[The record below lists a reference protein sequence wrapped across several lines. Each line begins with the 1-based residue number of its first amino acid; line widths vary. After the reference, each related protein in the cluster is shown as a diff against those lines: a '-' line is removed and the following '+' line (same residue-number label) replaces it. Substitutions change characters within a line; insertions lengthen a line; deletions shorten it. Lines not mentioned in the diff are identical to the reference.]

1 MPANVTTRVD
11 TRANESQRVD
21 IRPSESAVQIQ
32 DRGANQAVEVQPA
45 QRTEVREAPVQQAT
59 QAPRQS
65 GGGDMYLAQAASR
78 DLGSLAQPRTQAQ
91 AQTQQRTVMGPTV
104 AQASGM
110 EPIPRQAPAS
120 RGVPVIDASSV
131 GNLQAMSSR
140 PGGYSPST
148 VDVVLSGAALGEARM
163 EGREDD
169 LNDRNVVPSMTA
181 MKTMDAARMTRR
193 ENAASTSQETMEQRS
208 QQSAAQATDASTRAT
223 SVREVEDNK
232 PNSIFNRSFGYSGK
246 SREARTK
253 QASLKRPSSIINAV
267 KDRAARAFK
276 RSGVGVRVYGK
287 MLALPSL
294 DFREVGL
301 GVQEIVAA
309 VDQDPGMVNRLLG
322 EDVSMWSA
330 SELTHFINSHEIYVG
345 TFKPPNN
352 RGQDVQRRRLRI
364 LTSQRRGIYLH
375 PIMAAMYTADFDGDD
390 MEVSLDP
397 EVAELAR
404 DPMDYMVGIDG
415 KQSLNVDFLPVV
427 KIIGKY
433 AEGKNERDFVK
444 EVMFSWLFGA
454 DGKPIFSG
462 LDGRTIS
469 PLVDAVLKLS
479 DSAVGGDSDAQAIEW
494 GNVFQKAR
502 QVADVYSN
510 GNKSRSDSMTS
521 RLCQSVY
528 NGMRAIKYYN
538 TLTVIGADT
547 NDMPTPRTYDD
558 SAIYRIIDE
567 SMQEGSVPNNFQ
579 DLKLMLSGFLG
590 NVKGKNA
597 PFRFSADVGKMMKMD
612 SRLQIGDEFVVDP
625 NNREQMQMFFES
637 TVKFMES
644 RRMAREVKVAGRSQ
658 YYTQLM
664 RDRVIKEVGF
674 PESYANYSDF
684 LTAFYVSYNR
694 NSSIINEAN
703 LVFMANMGISFGSN
717 RGLVSPLNPSRGG
730 VTLGDIAE
738 PLLSVYGTYSVGRMF
753 QSLSTS
759 GVMGEH
765 VDPRW
770 KGTPGHVTKLRER
783 GQDASKPIEREYER
797 SSSEFWVTG
806 KYLSY
811 SLRKFKNENRLTRG
825 SGNSGSR
832 RVSDLTK
839 VDNVSAEFD
848 MLMAI
853 ADKRTSTASMFNKN
867 VYGTMEGEHV
877 SGEGTTVQ
885 MLSDLLSELNRLD
898 TDGTVSGRRDQMLW
912 VNDIVDVLI
921 ASGPDMFSHFD
932 MDSTAGFL
940 QSKWAK
946 KMIEHA
952 NDPEVLGGIRTAMVF
967 DYRMERIIDLTSDVI
982 NPNRDIDQW
991 VSDISNLQLAKDEL
1005 ASASEVWHGILKEFE
1020 AEATSGQES
1029 VFQMMRNGMLM
1040 QTSSPSG
1047 EAYAW
1052 DVEYDARGFWANPGS
1067 HTSLRSV
1074 IEDLDMD
1081 RATKWNVITDVVRY
1095 WEHDAYLKSY
1105 EVGYQLEI
1113 GNDSTYDLRSGS
1125 TQSALGVHRDFE
1137 QSFNRWGKMCQEKLQ
1152 EDVDKAFEAHGD
1164 KPGHLTKTLQ
1174 RLDSSPWELIGVDD
1188 MMYADSILSV
1198 MDKTYAQ
1205 TEKASQHPWTNAI
1218 YAALSFQRNGGY
1230 MNDITRT
1237 DDRMLGI
1244 QSVSSIGIQEVI
1256 HLLAD
1261 PDAMI
1266 EAYNE
1271 YGEVGILTRESLLQ
1285 NALGRELSADVESD
1299 IWEFLRQEPRI
1310 ASAIRRHSACVVSD
1324 TDGSGYL
1331 GASLGIDETITN
1343 SNTMMS
1349 NPVDHVRYLMRDHP
1363 VYAAIIS
1370 LAIPARGSVTRN
1382 ARQRIAA
1389 MERYFS
1395 SQIYAHA
1402 SNRDMDSDQAA
1413 REILDDLGITLDS
1426 LKSAL
1431 RSNYDVFLEMQ
1442 GLPTTYDSGESDS
1455 DAEYTYEIVSTS
1467 LIGYINDVRREVRLG
1482 AFHPA
1487 AQRPMRVGVD
1497 VTSVASFWDVVQE
1510 LSGAKTS
1517 VSTGVEGAETYQFAE
1532 WASHITARDRY
1543 ADLEAVPDEDVDA
1556 GWDGMWT
1563 NLRNEDGS
1571 PMLLRVDEDGSIA
1584 NYDELIDAK
1593 QQQGMDEIVTM
1604 VPDGYEVKD
1613 RSTDS
1618 HGNQVASL
1626 FAYMVSKR
1634 SNGAEAF
1641 NLKAKKSGIDGKD
1654 SITKMNGKYYMVSY
1668 EGQERRASFMETE
1681 HRLRQLAQQNGENG
1695 LMVAKAE
1702 LAMIMMQGNN
1712 DLGYDDMTMANYMSI
1727 ADLMLIQDVEGE
1739 IHLRS
1744 LEMLFSA
1751 IKYRLGPSVD
1761 EMTDAEIREAADAI
1775 VNDNTETGVGI
1786 AQMASPLEVLDG
1798 IRPKS
1803 KSVSTTGIRQN
1814 SSVFERNYDLLS
1826 EITESAGNEG
1836 IGPMSPNKAKQLTER
1851 YSRIPGVKDVI
1862 NGLDVV
1868 RNYSIV
1874 GHVGASVDEHIDWT
1888 IGPSNAIV
1896 IGNGDVSDARVAQIC
1911 DRAYELGM
1919 TVIVGAVNR
1928 NKIPTRFV
1936 ADAMPCSDSGDVIV
1950 PCFDMRLNGSE
1961 ATPYN
1966 GGRFA
1971 IFQAPFSRYVVSVE
1985 DSVNEFA
1992 LGDAQ
1997 ARPTKSL
2004 TDRTRIVENGS
2015 KRITAEELFPNV
2027 FRNPAFRHS
2036 LTSVSMAS
2044 GSEIAQLITDGVR
2057 CTIDYGVVE
2066 GGRGFEQR
2074 KHDVDAAIERYQQRW
2089 PEADPDGVIRGGMTE
2104 CAPGDIVGW
2113 AECEIRDQFT
2123 DEVQYVLAPIIPFP
2137 LHGPTKGI
2145 PEKFSVEQL
2154 VTVDNDNTIFSL
2166 DWTNTTEIA
2175 NSFAKYFD
2183 SSGGA
2188 NKGMMDFA
2196 DTIDD
2201 QRLLRDGTAV
2211 DVYIAKAS
2219 TDSRKIG
2226 TDRRIKT
2233 MISLMALAR
2242 MHGYNFAKSDGAFP
2256 DDPELRERMLSK
2268 RIPASEWKQMLQSD
2282 QYLFMFTTDERL
2294 NAFLNYECRKILIDG
2309 GNPSDYLAN
2318 VYTDA
2323 NGVEHNT
2330 HVMWEFEAMF
2340 DQGLNYEDGLLRFLH
2355 TMDPTFCPSGI
2366 DDPGSYT
2373 FRLAH
2378 DGEGL
2383 AQDYDSGVLQMQ
2395 VPHRMSDGSMS
2406 YLWDNVYIGMSF
2418 FGEDYSGFSRPNVD
2432 GASNFLDAM
2441 NTMSY
2446 YGAQLDEPSAR
2457 FRAMWA
2463 SADLG
2468 RLPRD
2473 GGAIGKVDT
2482 RQEANKTLKSTRRV
2496 EGNNENAAHSNS
2508 VVGNEENLDRLYE
2521 ERWNLIHE
2529 YVSKHSIKP
2538 GETLSS
2544 SKEQYLL
2551 DNLKK
2556 LWLDWI
2562 DICNAI
2568 GEDVTNSDG
2577 EWEACLS
2584 ELGLIPAD
2592 WKNNPEFI
2600 SSDYDGTYGSVG
2612 RDDFALPT
2620 RLLPP
2625 WGNTGYWKVNS

>member
-1 MPANVTTRVD
+1 MPANVTTHVD

-32 DRGANQAVEVQPA
+32 ERGTNQAVEVQPA
-45 QRTEVREAPVQQAT
+45 QRTEVREAPSQQVS

-65 GGGDMYLAQAASR
+65 GGVDTYLAQAASR
-78 DLGSLAQPRTQAQ
+78 DLGSLAQPRTQERTQERTQSQ
-91 AQTQQRTVMGPTV
+91 AQPQQRTVMGPTV

-110 EPIPRQAPAS
+110 EPIPRQTPAS
-120 RGVPVIDASSV
+120 RGVPVVDVSSV
-131 GNLQAMSSR
+131 GDLRAMSSR
-140 PGGYSPST
+140 PGGYSQST
-148 VDVVLSGAALGEARM
+148 VAAVQAGAALGEARM
-163 EGREDD
+163 ESRESD
-169 LNDRNVVPSMTA
+169 LNDMNVVPSRMA
-181 MKTMDAARMTRR
+181 MRTMEAARMTQR
-193 ENAASTSQETMEQRS
+193 ENAASNTQETMQRRS
-208 QQSAAQATDASTRAT
+208 QQSAAQATNASTRAT
-223 SVREVEDNK
+223 SVREVENDK
-232 PNSIFNRSFGYSGK
+232 PNSIFNRSFGYGGK
-246 SREARTK
+246 SRETRTK
-253 QASLKRPSSIINAV
+253 QASLKRPSSIIKAV

-309 VDQDPGMVNRLLG
+309 VDQDPEMVNRLLG

-330 SELTHFINSHEIYVG
+330 SELTKFINSHEIYVG

-397 EVAELAR
+397 GVAELAR

-415 KQSLNVDFLPVV
+415 KQSLNIDFLPVA
-427 KIIGKY
+427 KIVDGY
-433 AEGKNERDFVK
+433 AEGKTARDYVR
-444 EVMFSWLFGA
+444 EVILGA
-454 DGKPIFSG
+454 FASI
-462 LDGRTIS
+462 DGRTVR
-469 PLVDAVLKLS
+469 PLVDAILELS
-479 DSAVGGDSDAQAIEW
+479 DAAVKDSDTQAAAY
-494 GNVFQKAR
+494 GKVFDAAR
-502 QVADVYSN
+502 TVSDAMNPNNKNASN
-510 GNKSRSDSMTS
+510 AMMSRI
-521 RLCQSVY
+521 CQSVDQS
-528 NGMRAIKYYN
+528 MRDIKYQN
-538 TLTVIGADT
+538 ALTSIDADIVST
-547 NDMPTPRTYDD
+547 EALPKPRTYDD
-558 SAIYRIIDE
+558 SAIYRIIDG

-612 SRLQIGDEFVVDP
+612 SRLQVGAEFVVDP

-674 PESYANYSDF
+674 PESYGSYSLF
-684 LTAFYVSYNR
+684 LTRFYESYNR
-694 NSSIINEAN
+694 NSAIINEAN
-703 LVFMANMGISFGSN
+703 LVFMSDMGISSDSN
-717 RGLVSPLNPSRGG
+717 RGLVSPLNPSSGG
-730 VTLGDIAE
+730 VTLGDVAE
-738 PLLSVYGTYSVGRMF
+738 PLLSIYGTYSVGRMF
-753 QSLSTS
+753 PVLSVS

-770 KGTPGHVTKLRER
+770 KGTPGHVTKLTRY
-783 GQDASKPIEREYER
+783 GQDVSKPIEREYER
-797 SSSEFWVTG
+797 SDSEFWVTG
-806 KYLSY
+806 KYIDY
-811 SLRKFKNENRLTRG
+811 SLRKFKNENKLLRG
-825 SGNSGSR
+825 DRESGIR
-832 RVSDLTK
+832 RIRETRVSSLANRNDI
-839 VDNVSAEFD
+839 SAQLD

-853 ADKRTSTASMFNKN
+853 ADKRTSTASEFNEN
-867 VYGTMEGEHV
+867 VYGKEIKVTDANGNERKYIDY
-877 SGEGTTVQ
+877 EGTSVQ
-885 MLSDLLSELNRLD
+885 MLSELLSELNRLD

-912 VNDIVDVLI
+912 VNDVVEVLI

-940 QSKWAK
+940 QSKWAR

-967 DYRMERIIDLTSDVI
+967 DYRMERIIELTSDVI
-982 NPNRDIDQW
+982 DPNRDIDQW

-1005 ASASEVWHGILKEFE
+1005 ASASEVWHGIFKEFE

-1029 VFQMMRNGMLM
+1029 VFQMMRKGKPV

-1052 DVEYDARGFWANPGS
+1052 DVEYDARDFWANPGS

-1113 GNDSTYDLRSGS
+1113 GNDSTYDIMSGS

-1152 EDVDKAFEAHGD
+1152 EDVGKAFEKHGD

-1188 MMYADSILSV
+1188 LMYADSILSV

-1331 GASLGIDETITN
+1331 GASLGINETIN
-1343 SNTMMS
+1343 NANTMVS

-1370 LAIPARGSVTRN
+1370 LATPARGSVTRN
-1382 ARQRIAA
+1382 ARQRVAA
-1389 MERYFS
+1389 MEGYLS
-1395 SQIYAHA
+1395 SQIYAYA
-1402 SNRDMDSDQAA
+1402 SNRNMDSDQAA
-1413 REILDDLGITLDS
+1413 KEILDDLGITLDS
-1426 LKSAL
+1426 LRSAL
-1431 RSNYDVFLEMQ
+1431 RSNYDMFLEMQ
-1442 GLPTTYDSGESDS
+1442 GLPTTYDNGESDS

-1467 LIGYINDVRREVRLG
+1467 LTGYINDVRREVRLG
-1482 AFHPA
+1482 AFYPA
-1487 AQRPMRVGVD
+1487 VQKPMRVGVD

-1543 ADLEAVPDEDVDA
+1543 ADLEAVPDGDVDA
-1556 GWDGMWT
+1556 SWDGMWT

-1571 PMLLRVDEDGSIA
+1571 PMLLHVGEDGGIA
-1584 NYDELIDAK
+1584 NYDELIEAK
-1593 QQQGMDEIVTM
+1593 RQQGMDEIVIM

-1695 LMVAKAE
+1695 LMAAKAE

-1712 DLGYDDMTMANYMSI
+1712 DLGYDDMTLANYMSI
-1727 ADLMLIQDVEGE
+1727 ADLMLIQDAEGE

-1775 VNDNTETGVGI
+1775 VNDSTETGVGI

-1803 KSVSTTGIRQN
+1803 KSVSITGIRQN
-1814 SSVFERNYDLLS
+1814 SSVFERNYDSLS
-1826 EITESAGNEG
+1826 EITESARSEG
-1836 IGPMSPNKAKQLTER
+1836 VGPMSPDRAKQLTER
-1851 YSRIPGVKDVI
+1851 YSELSGVKDVI
-1862 NGLDVV
+1862 KGLDVV

-1874 GHVGASVDEHIDWT
+1874 GHAGAFVDEHIDWT
-1888 IGPSNAIV
+1888 VGPSNAIV
-1896 IGNGDVSDARVAQIC
+1896 IGNGDISDARVAQIC

-1919 TVIVGAVNR
+1919 TVIVGAANR
-1928 NKIPTRFV
+1928 DKIPSSFV
-1936 ADAMPCSDSGDVIV
+1936 ADAMPCSDLGDVIV

-2015 KRITAEELFPNV
+2015 QRITAEELFPNV

-2044 GSEIAQLITDGVR
+2044 GSEISQLIADGVR

-2066 GGRGFEQR
+2066 GGRGFDQR

-2089 PEADPDGVIRGGMTE
+2089 SEADPDGVIRGGMTE

-2154 VTVDNDNTIFSL
+2154 GTVDNDNTIFSL

-2175 NSFAKYFD
+2175 NNFAKYFD

-2201 QRLLRDGTAV
+2201 QRLLCDGTAV

-2256 DDPELRERMLSK
+2256 DNPKLRERMLSK
-2268 RIPASEWKQMLQSD
+2268 RIPASEWRQMLQSD
-2282 QYLFMFTTDERL
+2282 QYLFTFTTDEKL

-2323 NGVEHNT
+2323 DGVEHNT

-2355 TMDPTFCPSGI
+2355 TLDSTFCPSGI
-2366 DDPGSYT
+2366 DDPGNYT

-2378 DGEGL
+2378 DGDGL
-2383 AQDYDSGVLQMQ
+2383 AQGYDSGVLQMQ
-2395 VPHRMSDGSMS
+2395 VPHRMSDGSTS

-2446 YGAQLDEPSAR
+2446 YGAQLDEQSAR

-2473 GGAIGKVDT
+2473 GGAIGK
-2482 RQEANKTLKSTRRV
+2482 A
-2496 EGNNENAAHSNS
+2496 
-2508 VVGNEENLDRLYE
+2508 
-2521 ERWNLIHE
+2521 
-2529 YVSKHSIKP
+2529 
-2538 GETLSS
+2538 
-2544 SKEQYLL
+2544 
-2551 DNLKK
+2551 
-2556 LWLDWI
+2556 
-2562 DICNAI
+2562 
-2568 GEDVTNSDG
+2568 
-2577 EWEACLS
+2577 
-2584 ELGLIPAD
+2584 
-2592 WKNNPEFI
+2592 
-2600 SSDYDGTYGSVG
+2600 
-2612 RDDFALPT
+2612 
-2620 RLLPP
+2620 
-2625 WGNTGYWKVNS
+2625 

>member
-1 MPANVTTRVD
+1 MPANVTTHVD

-32 DRGANQAVEVQPA
+32 ERGADQAVEVQPT
-45 QRTEVREAPVQQAT
+45 QHTEVQEAPSQQVS

-65 GGGDMYLAQAASR
+65 GGTDMYLAQAAAR
-78 DLGSLAQPRTQAQ
+78 DLGSLAQPRTQERTQ
-91 AQTQQRTVMGPTV
+91 TQPQTQQRTVMGPTV

-120 RGVPVIDASSV
+120 RGVPVVDVSSV
-131 GNLQAMSSR
+131 GDLRAMSSR
-140 PGGYSPST
+140 PDEYSPST
-148 VDVVLSGAALGEARM
+148 VGAVQAGAALGEARM
-163 EGREDD
+163 RGRESD
-169 LNDRNVVPSMTA
+169 LNDRNAVPSRMA
-181 MKTMDAARMTRR
+181 MRTMDAARMTRR
-193 ENAASTSQETMEQRS
+193 ESAASNSQETMRQRP
-208 QQSAAQATDASTRAT
+208 QQSAAQATNASTRAT
-223 SVREVEDNK
+223 SVREVEDSK

-246 SREARTK
+246 PREARTK
-253 QASLKRPSSIINAV
+253 QASLKRPSSIIKAA

-309 VDQDPGMVNRLLG
+309 VDQDPEMVNKLLG

-330 SELTHFINSHEIYVG
+330 SELTQFINSHEIYVG

-397 EVAELAR
+397 GVADLAR

-415 KQSLNVDFLPVV
+415 KQSLNIDFLPVA
-427 KIIGKY
+427 KIVDGY
-433 AEGKNERDFVK
+433 
-444 EVMFSWLFGA
+444 A
-454 DGKPIFSG
+454 DGKTSRDYVREVILGAFANI
-462 LDGRTIS
+462 DGRTAR
-469 PLVDAVLKLS
+469 PLVDAILELS
-479 DSAVGGDSDAQAIEW
+479 DTATEDGDAQAAAY
-494 GNVFQKAR
+494 GKVFDAAR
-502 QVADVYSN
+502 TVSDAMN
-510 GNKSRSDSMTS
+510 PNNKNASDAMMSRI
-521 RLCQSVY
+521 CQSVDQS
-528 NGMRAIKYYN
+528 MRDIKYQN
-538 TLTVIGADT
+538 ALTSIDADIISSEAL
-547 NDMPTPRTYDD
+547 PTPRTYDD
-558 SAIYRIIDE
+558 SAIYRIIDG

-612 SRLQIGDEFVVDP
+612 SRLQVGAEFVVDP

-644 RRMAREVKVAGRSQ
+644 CRMAREVKVAGRSQ

-674 PESYANYSDF
+674 PESYARYSDF
-684 LTAFYVSYNR
+684 LTAFYTSYNR

-703 LVFMANMGISFGSN
+703 LVFMANMGISSDSN

-738 PLLSVYGTYSVGRMF
+738 PLLSIYGTYSVGRMF

-759 GVMGEH
+759 GIMGEH

-770 KGTPGHVTKLRER
+770 KGTPGHVTKLTRY

-797 SSSEFWVTG
+797 SDSEFWVTG

-832 RVSDLTK
+832 RVSDLAN

-867 VYGTMEGEHV
+867 VYGTMEGEHA

-898 TDGTVSGRRDQMLW
+898 TDDTVSGRRNQMLW

-921 ASGPDMFSHFD
+921 ASGPDMFAHFD

-982 NPNRDIDQW
+982 DPNRDIDQW

-1005 ASASEVWHGILKEFE
+1005 ASASEVWHGIFKEFE

-1029 VFQMMRNGMLM
+1029 VFQMMRKGMPV

-1052 DVEYDARGFWANPGS
+1052 DVEYDARDFWANPGS

-1137 QSFNRWGKMCQEKLQ
+1137 QSFNRWGKMCQERLQ
-1152 EDVDKAFEAHGD
+1152 EDVSNAFEAHGD

-1188 MMYADSILSV
+1188 LMYADSILSV

-1244 QSVSSIGIQEVI
+1244 QNVNSIGIQEVI

-1261 PDAMI
+1261 PDATI

-1285 NALGRELSADVESD
+1285 NALGRELSADIESD

-1343 SNTMMS
+1343 ANTMTS

-1370 LAIPARGSVTRN
+1370 LATPARGSVTRN
-1382 ARQRIAA
+1382 ARQRVAA

-1395 SQIYAHA
+1395 SQIYAYA

-1413 REILDDLGITLDS
+1413 KEILDDLGITIDS

-1431 RSNYDVFLEMQ
+1431 RSNYDMFLEME

-1467 LIGYINDVRREVRLG
+1467 LTGYINDVRREVRLG
-1482 AFHPA
+1482 AFYPV
-1487 AQRPMRVGVD
+1487 AQKPMRVGVD

-1543 ADLEAVPDEDVDA
+1543 ADLEAVPDGDVDA
-1556 GWDGMWT
+1556 SWDGMWT

-1571 PMLLRVDEDGSIA
+1571 PMLLRVGEDGSIA
-1584 NYDELIDAK
+1584 NYDELIEAK
-1593 QQQGMDEIVTM
+1593 RQQGMDEIVTM

-1654 SITKMNGKYYMVSY
+1654 SITKMDGKYYMVSY

-1695 LMVAKAE
+1695 LMAAKAE
-1702 LAMIMMQGNN
+1702 LALIMMQGNN
-1712 DLGYDDMTMANYMSI
+1712 DLGYDDMTLANYMSI
-1727 ADLMLIQDVEGE
+1727 ADLMLIQDAEGE

-1775 VNDNTETGVGI
+1775 VNDSTETGVGI

-1826 EITESAGNEG
+1826 EITKSAGNQG
-1836 IGPMSPNKAKQLTER
+1836 IGPMSPDKAKQLTNR
-1851 YSRIPGVKDVI
+1851 YSKLSGVKDI
-1862 NGLDVV
+1862 IKGLDVV

-1874 GHVGASVDEHIDWT
+1874 GHAGAFVDEYIDWT
-1888 IGPSNAIV
+1888 VGPSNAIV
-1896 IGNGDVSDARVAQIC
+1896 IGNGNISDARVAQIC

-1919 TVIVGAVNR
+1919 TVIVGAANR
-1928 NKIPTRFV
+1928 NKIPSRFI
-1936 ADAMPCSDSGDVIV
+1936 ADAMPCSDSGNVII

-1997 ARPTKSL
+1997 AKPTKSL

-2015 KRITAEELFPNV
+2015 QRITAEELFPNV

-2036 LTSVSMAS
+2036 LTSISMAS
-2044 GSEIAQLITDGVR
+2044 GSEIAQLIADGVR

-2066 GGRGFEQR
+2066 GGRGFDQR

-2089 PEADPDGVIRGGMTE
+2089 SEADPDGVIRGGMTE

-2154 VTVDNDNTIFSL
+2154 GTVDDDNTIFSL
-2166 DWTNTTEIA
+2166 DWTNTTELV

-2196 DTIDD
+2196 DTIED

-2256 DDPELRERMLSK
+2256 DNPELRERMLSR
-2268 RIPASEWKQMLQSD
+2268 RIPTSEWRQMLQGE
-2282 QYLFMFTTDERL
+2282 QRVTFTTDEKL
-2294 NAFLNYECRKILIDG
+2294 NAFLNWECRKILADG

-2378 DGEGL
+2378 DGDGL
-2383 AQDYDSGVLQMQ
+2383 AQGYDSGVLQMQ
-2395 VPHRMSDGSMS
+2395 VPHRMSDGSTS

-2473 GGAIGKVDT
+2473 GGAIGK
-2482 RQEANKTLKSTRRV
+2482 A
-2496 EGNNENAAHSNS
+2496 
-2508 VVGNEENLDRLYE
+2508 
-2521 ERWNLIHE
+2521 
-2529 YVSKHSIKP
+2529 
-2538 GETLSS
+2538 
-2544 SKEQYLL
+2544 
-2551 DNLKK
+2551 
-2556 LWLDWI
+2556 
-2562 DICNAI
+2562 
-2568 GEDVTNSDG
+2568 
-2577 EWEACLS
+2577 
-2584 ELGLIPAD
+2584 
-2592 WKNNPEFI
+2592 
-2600 SSDYDGTYGSVG
+2600 
-2612 RDDFALPT
+2612 
-2620 RLLPP
+2620 
-2625 WGNTGYWKVNS
+2625 